1 MKAEFEDRVIALA
14 EKLELTNAQVIPRMV
29 SLLMS
34 LIHSVTKEPHERRQ
48 LVDQI
53 HETMTR
59 KLVIEGRKQ

>member
-14 EKLELTNAQVIPRMV
+14 DKFELTNAQVIPRMV
-29 SLLMS
+29 SMLMS
-34 LIHSVTKEPHERRQ
+34 LIHSVTKEPHECRQ